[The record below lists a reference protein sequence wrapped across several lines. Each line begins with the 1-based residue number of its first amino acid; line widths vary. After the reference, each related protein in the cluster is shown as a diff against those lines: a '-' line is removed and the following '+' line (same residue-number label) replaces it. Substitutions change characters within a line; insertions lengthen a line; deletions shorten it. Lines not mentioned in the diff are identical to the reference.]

1 MEFMES
7 AEFTRRI
14 VKLGLESELE
24 ELQTELRENPRAG
37 MVEPGKRFGA
47 RVHYAYS
54 PRMQTIYLIHVY
66 TKGEQEALS
75 PEQKKVLCRRL
86 HAWGAE

>member
-1 MEFMES
+1 
-7 AEFTRRI
+7 
-14 VKLGLESELE
+14 
-24 ELQTELRENPRAG
+24 
-37 MVEPGKRFGA
+37 MVEPGACGVRKIRMRDASRGQGKRFGA